1 MAITKRVCIQSGHFN
16 KGGGA
21 PGELETNKRIV
32 DRLCAKLRENGN
44 FEVYQTDYYAYND
57 PKVTKTDW
65 DLFLSCH
72 ADMDYPNDG
81 GSGFA
86 DYPEPSTDGATKE
99 SQRICKVINDYYFPE
114 VKINYISHSNKN
126 TRYYYMWK
134 HLTAKTPCV
143 LIEMGQS
150 IDPHDKVLLANTELI
165 AGALYRAICL
175 AFNISYGTQT
185 PPVII
190 PTPADEEIKVLKA
203 EVERLK
209 EMVEQ
214 VKTESSTKL
223 SEMEAECQEKI
234 NTYKEKIINFI
245 NSL

>member
-1 MAITKRVCIQSGHFN
+1 MAIIKRVCIQAGHVN
-16 KGGGA
+16 HGGGA
-21 PGELETNKRIV
+21 PNELETNKRIV

-57 PKVTKTDW
+57 PKVIKTDW

-72 ADMDYPNDG
+72 CDMDYPNDG

-99 SQRICKVINDYYFPE
+99 SQKICKVINDYYFPE

-126 TRYYYMWK
+126 TRFYYMWK

-150 IDPHDKVLLANTELI
+150 IDPHDKVLLGNTELI

-175 AFNISYGTQT
+175 AFNISYETT
-185 PPVII
+185 PPVVA
-190 PTPADEEIKVLKA
+190 PNQEVEALKA
-203 EVERLK
+203 EIKRLK
-209 EMVEQ
+209 EAVGQ
-214 VKTESSTKL
+214 
-223 SEMEAECQEKI
+223 MEAETLEALAKTEAENAEKI
-234 NTYKEKIINFI
+234 KEIKKKIIDFV